1 MARIIGIDLGTTNSC
16 VAIMDG
22 GDAKVIT
29 NPEGGRTSPSVY
41 AVSNNG
47 ERLVGQIAKRQA
59 VTNPSNTVF
68 GVKRLIGRKYDSPEV
83 QKDITVL
90 PYTIEKAA
98 NGDAHISLK
107 GKSYS
112 PAEISAQILASL
124 RKAAEEFLGET
135 VTDAV
140 ITVPA
145 YFERQPAPGHQGCR
159 QNRRI
164 STYQRIINE
173 PTAASLAYGLEGKT
187 DRKSPFSISAAVPSI
202 SRFSKSGTGFSRS
215 RPPTVTPIWAVR
227 ISICA

>member
-124 RKAAEEFLGET
+124 RKAAEEF
-135 VTDAV
+135 
-140 ITVPA
+140 
-145 YFERQPAPGHQGCR
+145 
-159 QNRRI
+159 
-164 STYQRIINE
+164 
-173 PTAASLAYGLEGKT
+173 
-187 DRKSPFSISAAVPSI
+187 
-202 SRFSKSGTGFSRS
+202 
-215 RPPTVTPIWAVR
+215 
-227 ISICA
+227 